1 MANRFMTAQSTAAMR
16 RCGPPAIVTL
26 AAMAALMALTAGT
39 AARPPRPAPPTEA
52 TAPRAAGEPI
62 MAIVS
67 IKSQQVTFYDAE
79 GWILRAPVST
89 GTTGRETPAG
99 VFAVIEK
106 EKDHHSTLYDD
117 AWMPNMQ
124 RITWNGIAL
133 HGGPLPGYAA
143 SHGCVRMPYDFAEEL
158 FDKTWIGMRVIISPN
173 DTAPV
178 EFSHPALF
186 VPNVEA
192 IAAAPARA
200 ETLAREA
207 EEAAKLA
214 DETKKATAIAAR
226 ETVSLT
232 ASLRKL
238 EWLKTRADAELAF
251 ADRKLTA
258 AKTDQAKAQAEEQ
271 KQRAALKAAE
281 AGTQLDT
288 ARANAKSQ
296 LDAAAAA
303 KDAAKAAQTKKADT
317 AKAASEAK
325 LALEPV
331 SVYISRATQKL
342 YVRRNTHK
350 QWPDGGEVFDATI
363 EVPVT
368 IRNPDKRIGTHVFTA
383 MARSDA
389 GLRWTAVTI
398 DNGADA
404 KDALDRITIPEDVLV
419 RIAPTAL
426 PRSSIIVSDEPLS
439 RETNYRTEF
448 VAVLNNQPQGGFVTR
463 RPTVDVPVAS
473 GNDWGN
479 GGFGF
484 FFQPNWNSQPGYT
497 RPRAG
502 QSYQPMQQ
510 RWW

>member
-1 MANRFMTAQSTAAMR
+1 MTAQSTAAMR

-271 KQRAALKAAE
+271 KQKASLKAAE
-281 AGTQLDT
+281 AGTQVDT